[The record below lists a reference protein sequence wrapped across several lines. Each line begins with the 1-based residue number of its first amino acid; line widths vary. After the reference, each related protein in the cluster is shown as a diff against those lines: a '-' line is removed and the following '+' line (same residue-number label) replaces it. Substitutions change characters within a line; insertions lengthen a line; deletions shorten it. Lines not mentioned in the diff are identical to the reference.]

1 MAFYKNFTHS
11 SHVWTDGTAMT
22 ALTHT
27 LDTEQGNMQIGGVKP
42 GLRNVG
48 IYQRKGQVVSIA
60 YEDRAL
66 PTASITANLSIWTD
80 SSSGTALDF
89 LLAAAGGPYA
99 SRASTLAP
107 SGATAA
113 NVPFTFDWA
122 VTIEGTNFGDSA
134 DLSGTLT
141 DFLIT
146 EIAPLAEGSPST
158 LNFSG
163 ECLGDLTGDFAEA
176 VAT

>member
-1 MAFYKNFTHS
+1 MPFYKNFTHS
-11 SHVWTDGTAMT
+11 SHTWTDGTAMT

-27 LDTEQGNMQIGGVKP
+27 LDTEQGNMQIAGVQI

-48 IYQRKGQVVSIA
+48 VYQRKGQVVSIA
-60 YEDRAL
+60 YEDRAFA
-66 PTASITANLSIWTD
+66 TASISANLGVWTD
-80 SSSGTALDF
+80 TSSGTALDF
-89 LLAAAGGPYA
+89 LLAASGGPYA

-122 VTIEGTNFGDSA
+122 TTLEGTNFGDGA
-134 DLSGTLT
+134 DLSGTLE
-141 DFLIT
+141 DFLIRD
-146 EIAPLAEGSPST
+146 ISPLNEGSPST
-158 LNFSG
+158 LNYSG
-163 ECLGDLTGDFAEA
+163 ECLGALTGDFAEA

>member
-1 MAFYKNFTHS
+1 MPFYKNFTQS
-11 SHVWTDGTAMT
+11 SHTWTDGTAMT

-27 LDTEQGNMQIGGVKP
+27 LDTEQGNMQIGGVVT

-48 IYQRKGQVVSIA
+48 VYQRKGQVVSIA
-60 YEDRAL
+60 YEDRAF

-80 SSSGTALDF
+80 GSSGTAIDF
-89 LLAAAGGPYA
+89 ILAAAGGPYA
-99 SRASTLAP
+99 SRASTVAP

-134 DLSGTLT
+134 DLSGTLE
-141 DFLIT
+141 DFLVRDL
-146 EIAPLAEGSPST
+146 APLAEGSPDT
-158 LNFSG
+158 LSFSG
-163 ECLGDLTGDFAEA
+163 DCLGALTGDFAQA